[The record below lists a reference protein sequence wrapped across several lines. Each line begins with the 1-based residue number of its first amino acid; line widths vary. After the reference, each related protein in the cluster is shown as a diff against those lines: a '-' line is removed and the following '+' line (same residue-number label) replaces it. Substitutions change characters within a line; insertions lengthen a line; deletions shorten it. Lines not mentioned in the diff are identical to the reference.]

1 MPVGSHYF
9 SWWYWY
15 SIITYAYRHYFSGA
29 INMCCDPG
37 ALDLTSHTCLLLA
50 EACFKSVTSVF
61 SRTNLVSLP
70 SLTAP
75 LKTRKFLFSFLNS
88 TAHWPFSHG
97 SLWPCWLED
106 GSHRGTVICT
116 VPFWRSMGLPLK
128 TCHFLY
134 FCSLSP
140 DTHEMQWSLQFVL
153 MFFLFSKCKD
163 RQNEINWIKV
173 TLNRQSREKLPV
185 PSVIQSNSET
195 LHPMW
200 GLSGF
205 VFFYLRCL
213 CSAIS
218 M

>member
-15 SIITYAYRHYFSGA
+15 SIITYAYGHYFSGA
-29 INMCCDPG
+29 INMCCDLG

-61 SRTNLVSLP
+61 SWTNLVSLP

-75 LKTRKFLFSFLNS
+75 LKTRKFHLKIKIHSSLTFLHGS
-88 TAHWPFSHG
+88 HWPF
-97 SLWPCWLED
+97 WLED
-106 GSHRGTVICT
+106 GSHRGTVIFT

-140 DTHEMQWSLQFVL
+140 DTHEMQWSFAVCAHV
-153 MFFLFSKCKD
+153 FFLF
-163 RQNEINWIKV
+163 
-173 TLNRQSREKLPV
+173 
-185 PSVIQSNSET
+185 PSAKIDKIRLIEFKSLWRYKAGKNC
-195 LHPMW
+195 P
-200 GLSGF
+200 
-205 VFFYLRCL
+205 CL
-213 CSAIS
+213 Q
-218 M
+218 

>member
-1 MPVGSHYF
+1 MPVESHYF
-9 SWWYWY
+9 SRWYWY
-15 SIITYAYRHYFSGA
+15 SIITYAYGHYFSGA

-37 ALDLTSHTCLLLA
+37 ALDLTSHACLLLA

-70 SLTAP
+70 SLTAQ

-88 TAHWPFSHG
+88 MAHWPFHMVASD
-97 SLWPCWLED
+97 LCWLD
-106 GSHRGTVICT
+106 AGSHRGTVVFYT

-153 MFFLFSKCKD
+153 MVFFPPSAKADK
-163 RQNEINWIKV
+163 NETNWSLKSLW
-173 TLNRQSREKLPV
+173 TEQSGQKLPAA
-185 PSVIQSNSET
+185 IQSNSET